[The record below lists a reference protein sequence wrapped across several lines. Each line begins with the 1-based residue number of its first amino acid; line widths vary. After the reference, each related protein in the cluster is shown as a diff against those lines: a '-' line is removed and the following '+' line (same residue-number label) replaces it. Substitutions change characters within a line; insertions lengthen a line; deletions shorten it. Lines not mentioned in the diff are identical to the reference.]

1 MNGLMMGAKYA
12 YCVTTLPD
20 PVVAALNSDY
30 EFWLAS
36 GKGGKHPKWTNFEPA
51 LQDLIGCDVSRIK
64 IRLVND
70 NNVGVRLNETNTGQ
84 YYVLVCPPSN
94 TFTSASF
101 LTEPQKHVGEGN
113 SEGVLLFRQD
123 GETESSGFS
132 PWRIIALEHSPI
144 RDQVL
149 SHWPAIEDYPIP
161 NPASMR
167 NAILQIAQLQAKYV
181 PNPRDGAMID
191 RKSCLLELA
200 LFIAGQ
206 LNNNPSTFVHTVD
219 AHFGQG
225 NPVKTPYIRIYDPLV
240 SPNAQTGYYVCLFI
254 SADGSSVLISIQ
266 SGANIW
272 DDGRYKPLP
281 NRELAQR
288 SDRLYDGLIEHVD
301 YGPIISARNAK
312 RTLDIEGVGGEIG
325 PKIEK
330 YKHSNVAAV
339 EVSIK
344 MVPSDSELKE
354 ILVDFTNMAKGL
366 NSGDQEIIKSNIDG
380 IELIAQNIYWPNIRI
395 AEVLDSLQDKSP
407 QVVLAGPPGTGK
419 TYVARWFAAELLG
432 LSGDVDNDRITLVQ
446 FHPTYGYEDF
456 VEGLRPVSEHGVV
469 VFKTVPGAIV
479 KLSRA
484 IQEDDLPRVLIIDE
498 INRANIAR
506 VFGELMYLL
515 EYRDR
520 KIDLM
525 LHEGFSLPSNLY
537 IIATMNTADKSTRV
551 MDAALRRRFDFFTLN
566 PDVEVLKAHYSVGG
580 AINELGDKLFE
591 GFDAL
596 NLALANDL
604 DKHRLIGHSYFMEE
618 TFDVGTLRAK
628 WERQIAPLIDEYFFE
643 RHATENK
650 YTLERFW
657 PSAST

>member
-1 MNGLMMGAKYA
+1 M
-12 YCVTTLPD
+12 
-20 PVVAALNSDY
+20 VAALNSDY
-30 EFWLAS
+30 EFWMAS
-36 GKGGKHPKWTNFEPA
+36 GKVGKHPKWTKFEPA
-51 LQDLIGCDVSRIK
+51 LRDLIGCDVSRIK

-123 GETESSGFS
+123 SETGSAGFS
-132 PWRIIALEHSPI
+132 PWRIIGLEHSPI
-144 RDQVL
+144 RNQVL
-149 SHWPAIEDYPIP
+149 NQFPEIEDYPVP

-181 PNPRDGAMID
+181 PNPRDGAMLD
-191 RKSCLLELA
+191 RKSCLLDLA

-206 LNNNPSTFVHTVD
+206 LNNNPSIFVHTVD

-225 NPVKTPYIRIYDPLV
+225 NPVKTPYIRIYEPLV

-281 NRELAQR
+281 NKELAQR
-288 SDRLYDGLIEHVD
+288 SDRLYNELVANAV
-301 YGPIISARNAK
+301 YGPIISVRKAK
-312 RTLDIEGVGGEIG
+312 RTLAIEGIGGEIG

-330 YKHSNVAAV
+330 YKHSNIAAV
-339 EVSIK
+339 ELPIK
-344 MVPSDSELKE
+344 MAPSDSELRE
-354 ILVDFTNMAKGL
+354 ILVDFTKMAEHL
-366 NSGDQEIIKSNIDG
+366 NSGDQVNIKPNIDG
-380 IELIAQNIYWPNIRI
+380 IELIAQHIYWSENRI
-395 AEVLDSLQDKSP
+395 TEVLNSLQDKSP

-419 TYVARWFAAELLG
+419 TFVARWFAAELLG
-432 LSGDVDNDRITLVQ
+432 LGGDVDNGRITLVQ

-456 VEGLRPVSEHGVV
+456 VEGLRPVSDHGEV
-469 VFKTVPGAIV
+469 VFKTIPGAIV

-484 IQEDDLPRVLIIDE
+484 IQEDELPRVLIIDE

-525 LHEGFSLPSNLY
+525 LHEGFSLPANLY

-551 MDAALRRRFDFFTLN
+551 MDAALRRRFDFFTLD

-580 AINELGDKLFE
+580 ATNELGEELFE
-591 GFDAL
+591 GFNAL
-596 NLALANDL
+596 NLALSDDL
-604 DKHRLIGHSYFMEE
+604 DKHRLVGHSYFMEE
-618 TFDVGTLRAK
+618 AFDVGTLRAK
-628 WERQIAPLIDEYFFE
+628 WERQIAPLLDEYFFE
-643 RHATENK
+643 RHARDNK

-657 PSAST
+657 PSAAT